1 MAPGSPVR
9 TPSASES
16 QASRSAQQQVA
27 RIAEIRKVHQAFAW
41 FRSHSRELED
51 AQLEVTAI
59 AAPPW
64 GEVARSQWLAARFEE
79 LALADVHRDE
89 LGNVFGI
96 RPGTDA
102 SAPTSR

>member
-1 MAPGSPVR
+1 MPRSWSAFRRRTDCVPSWHRNLIRLRPGNRWPLLSLYSVRVLPWDIVMAPGSPVR

-51 AQLEVTAI
+51 AQLE
-59 AAPPW
+59 
-64 GEVARSQWLAARFEE
+64 
-79 LALADVHRDE
+79 
-89 LGNVFGI
+89 
-96 RPGTDA
+96 
-102 SAPTSR
+102 